1 MAPGDFATL
10 RWQDPDRDQPT
21 LDAVLA
27 KQAELEAEARI
38 DAVKAEARR
47 RITQRFPDWKQANMT
62 ARGVELLNIRVA
74 VAPGRRR
81 RRRRRPRSAR
91 RGTGSRPCVQ
101 PPMRSRPSLRSLRIS
116 RAIPTGRSRDKVPTV
131 ASASLRRLDTDCA
144 KLLSPR

>member
-1 MAPGDFATL
+1 MTTLIAALAALRPGSAFTMLPDDFATL

-62 ARGVELLNIRVA
+62 ARGVELTFKLAQGQSLDAQEAAEVA
-74 VAPGRRR
+74 ALQAAWSWIKAVRAASDAIEALAPM
-81 RRRRRPRSAR
+81 PA
-91 RGTGSRPCVQ
+91 
-101 PPMRSRPSLRSLRIS
+101 
-116 RAIPTGRSRDKVPTV
+116 DF
-131 ASASLRRLDTDCA
+131 ASDTHWPE
-144 KLLSPR
+144 SG

>member
-1 MAPGDFATL
+1 MTTLLDALAALRPGSAFTMAPGDFATL
-10 RWQDPDRDQPT
+10 RWQDPDHDQPT

-74 VAPGRRR
+74 VGSWTAPQAQEAAELG
-81 RRRRRPRSAR
+81 AAWDWIK
-91 RGTGSRPCVQ
+91 TV
-101 PPMRSRPSLRSLRIS
+101 
-116 RAIPTGRSRDKVPTV
+116 RAASDAIEALAPIPADF
-131 ASASLRRLDTDCA
+131 ASDTRWPE
-144 KLLSPR
+144 S

>member
-1 MAPGDFATL
+1 MTTLLDALAALRPGSAFTMAPGDFATL

-62 ARGVELLNIRVA
+62 ARGVELTFKLAQGQSLDAQEAAEVA
-74 VAPGRRR
+74 ALQAALAWIKAVRAASDAIEALAPM
-81 RRRRRPRSAR
+81 PA
-91 RGTGSRPCVQ
+91 
-101 PPMRSRPSLRSLRIS
+101 
-116 RAIPTGRSRDKVPTV
+116 DF
-131 ASASLRRLDTDCA
+131 ASDTYWPE
-144 KLLSPR
+144 S